1 MTANSNTVTATEGC
15 IEVDNLDD
23 FLASVERRAF
33 RMAQVAAG
41 DRDAALDIVQDAM
54 LKLVQHY
61 ADKQASQWRPLFFRI
76 LGNRITDWHR
86 QQKSRWAVFDRW
98 FGGDAEG
105 EESMDQFSADDRQ
118 EPLSQVLTT
127 ATLASIETAVRALSP
142 RQQQVFMLRC
152 WEGMSTA
159 EAAEAMDCTQGTV
172 KTLYSRAIVN
182 LRNQLETDHAG

>member
-1 MTANSNTVTATEGC
+1 MTANSNTITAMDGC
-15 IEVDNLDD
+15 IEIDNLDA

-61 ADKQASQWRPLFFRI
+61 ADKPANQWRPLFFRI

-98 FGGDAEG
+98 FGGEVEG
-105 EESMDQFSADDRQ
+105 EDPVDQFSADHNQ
-118 EPLSQVLTT
+118 EPFRQLLANV
-127 ATLASIETAVRALSP
+127 TLRRIETAVGELSP
-142 RQQQVFMLRC
+142 RQQQAFMLRC
-152 WEGMSTA
+152 WEDMSVAETA
-159 EAAEAMDCTQGTV
+159 AAMDCTQGTV
-172 KTLYSRAIVN
+172 KTLYSRAIASM
-182 LRNQLETDHAG
+182 RSQLENDHAG